1 MSEILV
7 SSPEAV
13 TSEKKQSSYYTR
25 FDLSQR
31 VQHLVFLISFTVL
44 GLTGLAQKFSLSSL
58 SQWVIASM
66 GGIETTRII
75 HRSSSVAMMIVSIY
89 HVLELTYRVYVLRV
103 KWTMLP
109 WVDDIQHVIQ
119 DVLYYLGF
127 RKHKAYYGRYNYAE
141 KAEYL
146 AVVWGTVIMGLTGF
160 MMWNPISTARIL
172 PGEVIPAAKAAHSGE
187 ALLAVLAIII
197 WHFYHVH
204 IKHFNKSMFTGKLT
218 RKEMEHE
225 HPAELAQI
233 DAGETEIILPQKDI
247 RHRQRIF
254 FPVAMVIL
262 VAYGFGIVGF
272 VSGEETAISTVPQ
285 GETAQVFVPVTPTPR
300 PSPTPVPTLEPGTL
314 VAANTWRGAYEIL
327 FRNRCGTCHGVTSVG
342 GLSVATYQSL
352 LTGGDSGPG
361 IVPGDPDGST
371 VIQIQSVGNHPGQ
384 LTIDELNQV
393 IDWVLAGA
401 PEQ

>member
-1 MSEILV
+1 MSDILV

-13 TSEKKQSSYYTR
+13 SSDKKQSSYYTR

-58 SQWVIASM
+58 SQWVISSL
-66 GGIETTRII
+66 GGIESTRII

-109 WVDDIQHVIQ
+109 WIDDIQHVIQ

-247 RHRQRIF
+247 RRRQRIF

-327 FRNRCGTCHGVTSVG
+327 FRNRCGTCHGATSVG

>member
-1 MSEILV
+1 MSDILV
-7 SSPEAV
+7 PSPEIMPTEKKV
-13 TSEKKQSSYYTR
+13 TSSYTR
-25 FDLSQR
+25 FDLAQR
-31 VQHLVFLISFTVL
+31 VQHLVFLISFTIL
-44 GLTGLAQKFSLSSL
+44 GLTGLAQKFSLSPI
-58 SQWVIASM
+58 SQWVIASL

-75 HRSSSVAMMIVSIY
+75 HRTSSVAMMIVSIY
-89 HVLELTYRVYVLRV
+89 HVLELIYRVYVLRV

-109 WVDDIQHVIQ
+109 WIDDIQHVIQ
-119 DVLYYLGF
+119 DVMYYLGF

-160 MMWNPISTARIL
+160 MMWNPISTARVL
-172 PGEVIPAAKAAHSGE
+172 PGEFIPAAKAAHSGE
-187 ALLAVLAIII
+187 ALLAVLAIIL

-218 RKEMEHE
+218 RQEMEHE

-233 DAGETEIILPQKDI
+233 DAGETEVLPPQKVV
-247 RHRQRIF
+247 RRRQMVF
-254 FPVAMVIL
+254 FPAALVIL
-262 VAYGFGIVGF
+262 IAYGFGIVGF

-300 PSPTPVPTLEPGTL
+300 PTPTPVPTLEPGAV
-314 VAANTWRGAYEIL
+314 VAANSWKGTYEIL
-327 FRNRCGTCHGVTSVG
+327 FRNRCGTCHGATSVG
-342 GLSVATYQSL
+342 GLSVATYQGI
-352 LTGGDSGPG
+352 LTGGVSGPG
-361 IVPGDPDGST
+361 IAPGEPDASM
-371 VIQIQSVGNHPGQ
+371 VIQIQSVGDHPGQ